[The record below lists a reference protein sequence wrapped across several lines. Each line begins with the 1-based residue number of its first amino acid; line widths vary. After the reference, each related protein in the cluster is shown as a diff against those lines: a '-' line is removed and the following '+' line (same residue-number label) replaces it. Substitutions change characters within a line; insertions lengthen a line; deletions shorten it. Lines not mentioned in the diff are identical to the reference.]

1 MATGKIKIR
10 FTDEIYGTRLEVAKI
25 LGTNNIDPFWAEI
38 VEYRKSFSF
47 DLKLVDVTNMPL
59 FFCLGSYTRNKIKA
73 LDNVKGSYSDLI
85 NALAKDS
92 MDYRSMTNK
101 LYGSCL
107 ESIAKCNKLSLDQVS
122 IENILSGHNVDYSFN
137 AIQRYLS
144 ALRII
149 KDNNYKLVSE
159 EILADLYAA
168 VCGVPQITE
177 FYRQTELVNSKQNVL
192 INREYYSAPVS
203 KIEQQMEQLLSLLQ
217 RRDLPLF
224 AKVAIN
230 LYMFNAIKPFA
241 KYNTEIALLTS
252 KILLIEEL
260 GEAAIYLPIE
270 AVLAKDDI
278 GLASIIRESQKTRD
292 LTYIVNEYLTLLNEV
307 FETACNAFVKSA
319 LDSLEEDHEQ
329 DVKEVQE
336 EAFEKVEPVEEKKVE
351 QKFVHHDQTN
361 VQLNP
366 VSPVK
371 TVEQTLPE
379 RELQRLTQELL
390 ETDPSLKKGQA
401 HFYIRHREPGH
412 FYTIE
417 QYRKCEGCVY
427 ETARTSMDTLAM
439 KGYYRREK
447 VNNKKFVYTPVF
459 K

>member
-1 MATGKIKIR
+1 MATEKIKIR
-10 FTDEIYGTRLEVAKI
+10 FTDEMYGTRLEVAKI
-25 LGTNNIDPFWAEI
+25 LGTNNIDPFWAQI
-38 VEYRKSFSF
+38 IEYRKAFSF
-47 DLKLVDVTNMPL
+47 DIKLVDITNMPL
-59 FFCLGSYTRNKIKA
+59 FFCLGSYTRNKLKV
-73 LDNVKGSYSDLI
+73 LDGVKESYSDLI

-92 MDYRSMTNK
+92 MDYRSMAKK
-101 LYGSCL
+101 LYGKCL
-107 ESIAKCNKLSLDQVS
+107 ENIALCNKLSLDQVS
-122 IENILSGHNVDYSFN
+122 IENILSGRNVDYSFN
-137 AIQRYLS
+137 AVQRYLS

-149 KDNNYKLVSE
+149 KDNKYQTISE
-159 EILADLYAA
+159 EVLADLYAA

-177 FYRQTELVNSKQNVL
+177 FYRVTELVNSKQNVL
-192 INREYYSAPVS
+192 INREYFSAPVG

-230 LYMFNAIKPFA
+230 LYMFNSIKPFA

-252 KILLIEEL
+252 KILLSEEL

-270 AVLAKDDI
+270 AVLAKDSM
-278 GLASIIRESQKTRD
+278 AVSNIIRETQRTRD
-292 LTYIVNEYLTLLNEV
+292 LTYIVNEYLTLLNGV
-307 FETACNAFVKSA
+307 FENACNAFVKSA
-319 LDSLEEDHEQ
+319 LDSLEEDHQQ

-336 EAFEKVEPVEEKKVE
+336 EAFEKVEPIEEKKVE

-366 VSPVK
+366 VSPLK
-371 TVEQTLPE
+371 STEQILPE

-390 ETDPSLKKGQA
+390 ETDPSLKRGQA

-427 ETARTSMDTLAM
+427 ETARTSMDALAM